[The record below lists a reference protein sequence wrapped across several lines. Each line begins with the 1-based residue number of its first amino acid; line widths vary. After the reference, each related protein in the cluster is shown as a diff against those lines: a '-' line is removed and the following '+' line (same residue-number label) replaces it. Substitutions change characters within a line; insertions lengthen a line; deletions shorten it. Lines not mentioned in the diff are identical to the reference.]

1 MPAVLLPGGW
11 GGFQSPKCQIE
22 AATGARSYWKFSF
35 LKSLRPL
42 WYPCWPWK
50 GWYSTQNSLNIWIC
64 ALESAKNLRI
74 PNFLLPK
81 KNPKARDLLWNF
93 VQAPDEV
100 YLGDESK
107 KSPSRK
113 AAWTGIIET
122 RMAVVRACEL
132 MICFFGNSLVALK
145 MVKFPLLRLVCDH
158 PDEGSDTLHPDMF
171 KSKMRKK
178 L

>member
-22 AATGARSYWKFSF
+22 AETGAAAIGAFIPIK
-35 LKSLRPL
+35 LKTLRVSMVTIEGGGTVPR
-42 WYPCWPWK
+42 
-50 GWYSTQNSLNIWIC
+50 TVWIYMNLC
-64 ALESAKNLRI
+64 FGIRPKNLRI
-74 PNFLLPK
+74 PNFCAQK
-81 KNPKARDLLWNF
+81 KPKARDLLWNF

-132 MICFFGNSLVALK
+132 MICLLGNSLVALK
-145 MVKFPLLRLVCDH
+145 MVKFPLLR
-158 PDEGSDTLHPDMF
+158 
-171 KSKMRKK
+171 
-178 L
+178 

>member
-22 AATGARSYWKFSF
+22 AETGAAAIGAFHSE
-35 LKSLRPL
+35 SLRPL
-42 WYPCWPWK
+42 GYPWWPWK
-50 GWYSTQNSLNIWIC
+50 GWYRTQNSLNIWIC

-132 MICFFGNSLVALK
+132 SLVALK

-158 PDEGSDTLHPDMF
+158 PDEGSDPLHPDMF